1 MHDRGLYTLG
11 DLIWNR
17 LGERKEHEK
26 GIFSSLLNWECSH
39 VSKMRRVIDSK
50 SQYFLHSSYVLIYER
65 ILAGYWILSFL
76 IIMLLLRGFHRC
88 KNLSTERTITLLDS
102 VGVIGYSILPRCLNY
117 RVVKLHSGPEENSV
131 RQMRKTGCQQ
141 CSSVDGGGGD

>member
-1 MHDRGLYTLG
+1 MRKVSFLACLTGNAVMFQRCEGLLTQ
-11 DLIWNR
+11 N
-17 LGERKEHEK
+17 
-26 GIFSSLLNWECSH
+26 
-39 VSKMRRVIDSK
+39 
-50 SQYFLHSSYVLIYER
+50 HSISCVPHVLIYER